1 MKSSSD
7 KLLLRTI
14 SLLVCLAAPAS
25 AAEFAKALPP
35 AAAPVAAV
43 PAQIPQSVFN
53 VPSSPKEGRNPFF
66 PRSTAAGPAAPTKQL
81 NVDASTIVLNGIT
94 SPPKRTAMING
105 RTFEAGE
112 EGEIK
117 APNGS
122 RILIKCVEIRNDSAV
137 ISVAGQL
144 RELRLRFGV

>member
-7 KLLLRTI
+7 QLLLRTI

-25 AAEFAKALPP
+25 AAELAKALPP
-35 AAAPVAAV
+35 ASPAATV
-43 PAQIPQSVFN
+43 PAQISQSVFN

-122 RILIKCVEIRNDSAV
+122 KILIKCVEIRNDSAV